1 MKKKM
6 IPKLKKKVSSFLS
19 SEEGKIT
26 KESILKTGVVLGT
39 LALIPALSDVV
50 SATHASHANSLA
62 DSTTTPVNTLQTTYQ
77 ASGGNVEATHSNV
90 AGVHTN
96 HGNHASHAS
105 HGSHGSHGSH
115 NSW

>member
-1 MKKKM
+1 MRKKL
-6 IPKLKKKVSSFLS
+6 IPEFKKKVSSFLS

-26 KESILKTGVVLGT
+26 KESILKTGIVLGT

-50 SATHASHANSLA
+50 SAAHSSHASSLGS
-62 DSTTTPVNTLQTTYQ
+62 STTVPINTLQTDYQ
-77 ASGGNVEATHSNV
+77 ASSGSIEGTHSNV

-96 HGNHASHAS
+96 HGNHASH
-105 HGSHGSHGSH
+105 GSHGSHGSH

>member
-1 MKKKM
+1 MTKKKL
-6 IPKLKKKVSSFLS
+6 IPKVKKKISSFLS

-26 KESILKTGVVLGT
+26 KESILKTGAVLGT

-50 SATHASHANSLA
+50 SAAHSSHSHSLG
-62 DSTTTPVNTLQTTYQ
+62 STVTDPVNTLQSTYQ
-77 ASGGNVEATHSNV
+77 ASDGKIAGTHSNV
-90 AGVHTN
+90 AGSHAN
-96 HGNHASHAS
+96 HGNHSS